1 MGRVGRIALREIRQ
15 LTTSIVL
22 ATELSPIS
30 ILARLSPYLMGSS
43 QIVIYSPYLPILSEV
58 LAHTRKSTEYLNPT
72 ITESWSRTY
81 QVLPGRTHPLMMTSG
96 TGGYLFHATKIFPS
110 TYQAESNQHFNRKKA
125 RGGNRPKA
133 GEGEDEE
140 GEGEENEDEA
150 FDEALDATQ
159 EDVVMDS

>member
-1 MGRVGRIALREIRQ
+1 MIR
-15 LTTSIVL
+15 LVL

-43 QIVIYSPYLPILSEV
+43 QIVVYSPYLPILSEI
-58 LAHTRKSTEYLNPT
+58 LAHARKTTEYLNPT

-110 TYQAESNQHFNRKKA
+110 TYQAESNQHFNRKKG
-125 RGGNRPKA
+125 RGGGKAKA
-133 GEGEDEE
+133 GEGQGEGSGEDEE
-140 GEGEENEDEA
+140 HGEGEGDEHEA
-150 FDEALDATQ
+150 IDEALDATQ
-159 EDVVMDS
+159 EDVSMDS

>member
-1 MGRVGRIALREIRQ
+1 
-15 LTTSIVL
+15 
-22 ATELSPIS
+22 
-30 ILARLSPYLMGSS
+30 
-43 QIVIYSPYLPILSEV
+43 
-58 LAHTRKSTEYLNPT
+58 
-72 ITESWSRTY
+72 
-81 QVLPGRTHPLMMTSG
+81 MMTSG

-150 FDEALDATQ
+150 IDEALDATQ